1 MELEGWHMDESAWPV
16 DRTFK
21 KFRDWF
27 AIEFHSVVED
37 LCDFPMA
44 DYDEEFLGT
53 TQ

>member
-1 MELEGWHMDESAWPV
+1 MELEGWHLDESAWPV

-37 LCDFPMA
+37 LCDFPMV
-44 DYDEEFLGT
+44 DDDDEFLGT